1 MRQLER
7 RFALDVAFNY
17 EYYVSKQLCEQVGV
31 GMQTLRKIVRYIA
44 LAALIVGLVL
54 IAYGAIVNQVA
65 MNTFFTLLNQ
75 GGFKAFLIGILLVV
89 AAIVLVVM
97 SFFVGRGR
105 TTQQKPKPKP
115 AQQQQEL
122 APKQDT
128 TDIQ

>member
-1 MRQLER
+1 
-7 RFALDVAFNY
+7 
-17 EYYVSKQLCEQVGV
+17 
-31 GMQTLRKIVRYIA
+31 MQTLRKIVRYIA
-44 LAALIVGLVL
+44 LAALIIGLIL

-105 TTQQKPKPKP
+105 TTQQKSRPKP
-115 AQQQQEL
+115 AQQQEIV
-122 APKQDT
+122 AKQDT